1 MNCFTVFLQIAAEMW
16 VVKMFPEHEKAKG
29 SVMLIVGMNMGI
41 FTMYNIFVPL
51 NSVAWLNKY
60 IFTSSPRT
68 EPLITHSGIVS
79 FIAVVSL
86 SIGLYVVLFV
96 AEKQIENES
105 NKQTFSK
112 IAKTI
117 TRFFT

>member
-1 MNCFTVFLQIAAEMW
+1 MVNCFTVFLQIAAEMW
-16 VVKMFPEHEKAKG
+16 VVKMFSEDEKAKG

-41 FTMYNIFVPL
+41 FTMYNVFVPL

-60 IFTSSPRT
+60 IFTSNPRT

-86 SIGLYVVLFV
+86 SIGLYVLLFV
-96 AEKQIENES
+96 AE
-105 NKQTFSK
+105 
-112 IAKTI
+112 
-117 TRFFT
+117 R